1 MPEYEKATTASA
13 EKVNPDYY
21 KSLAKADRHIQVL
34 PKKTA
39 QTAMKELTAQNI
51 PFSAVQRAED
61 VTAVTVHKDHVQ
73 ALEAACHEVENVQRN
88 SQTHAQEKINP
99 DYFKKLSRNDRH
111 IETLPTGVAN
121 RLMADLGAK
130 KIPYSAVRRSD
141 DVCSITVSKSMHAA
155 AMQEALKI
163 AEQEQTEHA
172 RKMIHPEVFK
182 QISKE
187 DRFVQRMR
195 QKKPLQSW
203 KNRGLHTLRFWMAIN
218 PVLRYIKKTAMY
230 LRKAAAK
237 RYGTMRLP
245 NSNPNR
251 NPNRS
256 VQRKRPRKKRNYHN
270 GVLRKQDLE

>member
-121 RLMADLGAK
+121 RLMADLEAK
-130 KIPYSAVRRSD
+130 KVPYSAVRRSD

-187 DRFVQRMR
+187 DRFVQRMSQAEAEKAVAKLEKQGITHSAVLDGDKSGVTVHKKDSYVFTKSRR
-195 QKKPLQSW
+195 QEIRNNVASKQQS
-203 KNRGLHTLRFWMAIN
+203 KQEPKQERTK
-218 PVLRYIKKTAMY
+218 KKTREKEE
-230 LRKAAAK
+230 L
-237 RYGTMRLP
+237 
-245 NSNPNR
+245 S
-251 NPNRS
+251 
-256 VQRKRPRKKRNYHN
+256 
-270 GVLRKQDLE
+270 

>member
-21 KSLAKADRHIQVL
+21 KSLTKADRHIQVL

-39 QTAMKELTAQNI
+39 QTAMKKLTAQNI
-51 PFSAVQRAED
+51 PFSAVQRAGD

-73 ALEAACHEVENVQRN
+73 ALEAACHQVENVQRN

-99 DYFKKLSRNDRH
+99 DYFKELSRNDRH

-155 AMQEALKI
+155 AMREALKI

-187 DRFVQRMR
+187 DRFVQRMSQAEAEKAVAKLEKQGITHSAVLDGDKSGVTVHKKDSYVFTKSRR
-195 QKKPLQSW
+195 QEIRNKAASKQEPKQERT
-203 KNRGLHTLRFWMAIN
+203 KQRAR
-218 PVLRYIKKTAMY
+218 KKTKEKEE
-230 LRKAAAK
+230 L
-237 RYGTMRLP
+237 
-245 NSNPNR
+245 S
-251 NPNRS
+251 
-256 VQRKRPRKKRNYHN
+256 
-270 GVLRKQDLE
+270 